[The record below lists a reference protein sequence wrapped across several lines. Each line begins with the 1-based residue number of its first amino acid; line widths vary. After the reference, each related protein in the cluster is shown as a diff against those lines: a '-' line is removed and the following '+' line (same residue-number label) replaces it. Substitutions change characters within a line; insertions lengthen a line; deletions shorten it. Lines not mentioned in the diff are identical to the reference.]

1 MMTHQ
6 EIFDKVATHL
16 IKQGRQSATEV
27 GGCVYRGPNNTSCAI
42 GCLIPDNAYDPLFDA
57 DDGSVLH
64 QVGNPAFVAALAA
77 GGVDLTDETVLD
89 LLDALQGLH
98 DDTDYPSWHWRLQTL
113 ASGWGLEFKP

>member
-6 EIFDKVATHL
+6 EIFDKVAAHL
-16 IKQGRQSATEV
+16 IKQGRQSALG
-27 GGCVYRGPNNTSCAI
+27 GGCVYRGPDNTSCAI
-42 GCLIPDNAYDPLFDA
+42 GCLIPDSAYDPLFDA

-77 GGVDLTDETVLD
+77 GGVELTDDTVLD

-98 DDTDYPSWHWRLQTL
+98 DDTDHLSWHWRLQTL